1 VPPNSTVVGNPG
13 HPVRVDGR
21 RPEGPDADWIH
32 LPDPV
37 ADAFKGL
44 ASRIGSL
51 ERAIAELSGEP
62 AAPRTPASVR
72 PLRTVKGRNPAG
84 G

>member
-21 RPEGPDADWIH
+21 RPEGPDTDWIH

-37 ADAFKGL
+37 AEALKGL
-44 ASRIGSL
+44 ADRITQL
-51 ERAIAELSGEP
+51 EHLVADITGTEP
-62 AAPRTPASVR
+62 ERPASVT
-72 PLRTVKGRNPAG
+72 PLRRDKGQNPAG